1 MQSARFTVMS
11 ACEFVRGKSLL
22 ELTIRAP
29 EAVDMLRRPV
39 TGAPVGNI
47 HQCMLRRIEQRS
59 PAAVRRATSAIWKVS
74 AITAGELVMRPR
86 PQEFADVVKQ
96 SVVLTPIKVA
106 GREFNRRCAGR
117 SKGGNGSSTV
127 VLINRPSTR
136 PTAGRCEGRGSAR
149 TSSAQAP
156 SWLRAC
162 GAGSAINPLSSGTS
176 KRRIT
181 RAGAISELIL
191 HPAERRMR
199 PVFDLDPMP
208 EPAAAI

>member
-47 HQCMLRRIEQRS
+47 HQCMLQRIEQRS
-59 PAAVRRATSAIWKVS
+59 PAAVRRAMSAIWKVS

-96 SVVLTPIKVA
+96 SVVLTSIKVA

-127 VLINRPSTR
+127 VLIN
-136 PTAGRCEGRGSAR
+136 
-149 TSSAQAP
+149 
-156 SWLRAC
+156 
-162 GAGSAINPLSSGTS
+162 
-176 KRRIT
+176 
-181 RAGAISELIL
+181 
-191 HPAERRMR
+191 
-199 PVFDLDPMP
+199 
-208 EPAAAI
+208 